1 MSAST
6 ERKNRAAAREAGT
19 DKKTIAAKEAAEK
32 ARKSKLRWT
41 LGTIG
46 ILVLICAIL
55 FFNSGLFYRTVP
67 AAGVDGKN
75 YSAATMNY
83 YYGTDY
89 MNLLN
94 QYGYMASYM
103 GLDPSTGYAGLASTE
118 CPMTEE
124 GTWRDYFLD
133 AAGQDLI
140 QVNALGDY
148 AAANGISL
156 DDEDQADIDAVMDE
170 MAQTAKEYEYP
181 SLNRYLTAIYGRGVN
196 SSVVRQAMTERQL
209 AGKAY
214 QSVSDAQTYSAEELE
229 AEYQS
234 YAGSRDLF
242 TYASYYVATDVAE
255 DADEAARAQALTEAR
270 ATAEAILVGFQ
281 ERESDEY
288 MDELNAA
295 VDHEIPGAQ
304 ATLRSNVS
312 GGSLESLYSEWM
324 MDESRQAGD
333 NMMVQDAT
341 GDGVTV
347 LVFLS
352 REDNHYPTVSVRH
365 ILVKA
370 EASEDGTYT
379 DEAKAAALAKAEDIL
394 AQWKAGEATEDSFA
408 ALANELSEDQGSNT
422 NGGLYEEIYKGE
434 MVTEFNDFCFG
445 DRQPGDVEI
454 VYGESGSYAGYH
466 VVYFVGEGEQYSDVI
481 ARNSLL
487 NTYMTEWLEGLT
499 ADLTVEPRFGYKLVG

>member
-6 ERKNRAAAREAGT
+6 ERKNRVAAREAGT

-41 LGTIG
+41 LTIIG
-46 ILVLICAIL
+46 IVILVAAIL
-55 FFNSGLFYRTVP
+55 FLNSGLFYRTVS
-67 AAGVDGKN
+67 AASVDGKN

-89 MNLLN
+89 MNLVS
-94 QYGYMASYM
+94 QYGYMASYL
-103 GLDPSTGYAGLASTE
+103 GLDTGAGYAGLANTQ
-118 CPMTEE
+118 CPMMEE

-140 QVNALGDY
+140 QVKALGDY

-156 DDEDQADIDAVMDE
+156 DAEDQADIASAMDE
-170 MAQTAKEYEYP
+170 LAQTAKDYNV
-181 SLNRYLTAIYGRGVN
+181 SNVNRYLSGIYGRGVN
-196 SSVVRQAMTERQL
+196 TAVVRQAMTERQL

-214 QSVSDAQTYSAEELE
+214 QTVADAQTYTPEELE
-229 AEYQS
+229 EEYQS

-242 TYASYYVATDVAE
+242 TYATYFVAAETAE
-255 DADEAARAQALTEAR
+255 DATDEAKAQALTEAR
-270 ATAEAILVGFQ
+270 ATGDAILIGFQ
-281 ERESDEY
+281 ERESNEY
-288 MDELNAA
+288 LDELNAA
-295 VDHEIPGAQ
+295 VDHEVPGAQ
-304 ATLRSNVS
+304 ATLRSNVA
-312 GGSLESLYSEWM
+312 GSSLDSLYAEWM

-333 NMMVQDAT
+333 NMMVQSAT
-341 GDGVTV
+341 DDGVTII
-347 LVFLS
+347 VFLS

-370 EASEDGTYT
+370 EASEDGSYS
-379 DEAKAAALAKAEDIL
+379 DEAKAAALARAEEIL
-394 AQWKAGEATEDSFA
+394 AQWQAGEATEESFA

-422 NGGLYEEIYKGE
+422 NGGLYEEIYKGQ

-445 DRQPGDVEI
+445 GHQPGDVEI

-466 VVYFVGEGEQYSDVI
+466 VVYFVGEGELYSNVI
-481 ARNSLL
+481 AKNSLL
-487 NTYMTEWLEGLT
+487 SAYMTEWLESLT
-499 ADLTVEPRFGYKLVG
+499 AEMTVTPRFGYKLVG